1 MGRILKLFNNIKSSK
16 RWRRNS
22 DLYQD
27 VVNTM
32 QSYTEQMDKPVTEES
47 AKKLYNISK
56 ALKNKA
62 DLYLA
67 SRKNPRTSKGKA
79 RFSMI
84 QEIANLNSMP
94 DELRDPIKVEALRK
108 DGKKLS
114 DIVDE
119 VRNNNAVDITN
130 QANKK
135 VYGAGASKR
144 VRFDYMGRNGFFTG
158 KQKVE
163 DITVVVARE
172 RERLEKEKKAIF
184 ERMKASGMLRA
195 AETPSIVENKST
207 QQIISS
213 LATTVGKE
221 ISDFN
226 EEEIRAI
233 VDYHKEISK
242 ANNMQETAM
251 ETAGIV
257 ADSEVSKRNVATSRM
272 AHMLQMG
279 QNVAFSENV
288 TVIDNGVKM
297 EGSFMAAA
305 VGYDSRSEAG
315 MEFMADKEFDFTA
328 PSLQRDINRMQVF
341 DMLCGQIDRHGGNF
355 FYQVAPNPVNGKYVI
370 TGLQGIDNDMSFG
383 NTNLNRWRGQMTPIR
398 ELNAIDE
405 DVLQSLRELT
415 PEQIEYTMGDLL
427 SKQEVDAV
435 IERRNQILEHVDAGK
450 AKIVKSDEW
459 GEKTIPLMEESS
471 YYKEIKKE
479 VSLSKVSLEQKH
491 DAIVD
496 DYDDAVKRI
505 EEYNEKHP
513 EDEQELPIKPEHY
526 DEYRL
531 DRGRRQMEALKE
543 KYEKTMTDF
552 EAEARQAAKEGKPMP
567 KVPEGYEYYRKDREN
582 KEMMEMA
589 KETTER
595 KEISLDELSGS
606 PTQVTRMTPATPSKV
621 KEMEGLNK

>member
-1 MGRILKLFNNIKSSK
+1 MGRILKLFDSIKSSK
-16 RWRRNS
+16 RWRKNS

-27 VVNTM
+27 VLNTM
-32 QSYTEQMDKPVTEES
+32 QSYTDQMNEPITEES
-47 AKKLYNISK
+47 AKKLYNIAK

-84 QEIANLNSMP
+84 QEVANLNSMP
-94 DELRDPIKVEALRK
+94 DELRDPIKVEVLRK
-108 DGKKLS
+108 EGKKLS

-119 VRNNNAVDITN
+119 VRNSNVVDITN
-130 QANKK
+130 QTNKK

-163 DITVVVARE
+163 DTAVVVARE
-172 RERLEKEKKAIF
+172 RAKFEKEKKVIF
-184 ERMKASGMLRA
+184 EKMKASGMLQA
-195 AETPSIVENKST
+195 AENPSVVENKSI
-207 QQIISS
+207 QQIITS
-213 LATTVGKE
+213 LTTIAGKE
-221 ISDFN
+221 ISSFN

-242 ANNMQETAM
+242 ANNMKETAM
-251 ETAGIV
+251 ETAGIE
-257 ADSEVSKRNVATSRM
+257 ADSEMSKRNVATSRM
-272 AHMLQMG
+272 AHMLRMG

-297 EGSFMAAA
+297 EGSFMATAT
-305 VGYDSRSEAG
+305 GYDSRSEAG

-328 PSLQRDINRMQVF
+328 PSLQRDVNRMQVF

-355 FYQVAPNPVNGKYVI
+355 FYQVAPNPVNGKYAI
-370 TGLQGIDNDMSFG
+370 IGLQGIDNDMSFG
-383 NTNLNRWRGQMTPIR
+383 NINLNRWKGQMTPVR

-405 DVLQSLRELT
+405 DLLQSLRELT

-427 SKQEVDAV
+427 NNQEVDAI
-435 IERRNQILEHVDAGK
+435 IERRNQILEHVDAEK
-450 AKIVKSDEW
+450 ARIVKSDEW
-459 GEKTIPLMEESS
+459 GEGTLPLMEGSS

-491 DAIVD
+491 DAIALE
-496 DYDDAVKRI
+496 YDETVKRI
-505 EEYNEKHP
+505 EMYNEKHH
-513 EDEQELPIKPEHY
+513 EDKQEFPVKPEHY

-531 DRGRRQMEALKE
+531 DKENRQTE
-543 KYEKTMTDF
+543 
-552 EAEARQAAKEGKPMP
+552 R
-567 KVPEGYEYYRKDREN
+567 
-582 KEMMEMA
+582 A
-589 KETTER
+589 KETLARREV
-595 KEISLDELSGS
+595 SLDELSGS
-606 PTQVTRMTPATPSKV
+606 LAQVTHMDKATPAKS
-621 KEMEGLNK
+621 KEMNELGK